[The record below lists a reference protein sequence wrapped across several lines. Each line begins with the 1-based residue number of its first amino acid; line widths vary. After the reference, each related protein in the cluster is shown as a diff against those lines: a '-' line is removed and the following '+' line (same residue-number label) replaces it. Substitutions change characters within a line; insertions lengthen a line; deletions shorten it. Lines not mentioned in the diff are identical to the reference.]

1 MMELVFLFIII
12 TTLAIYGLGKWS
24 VSKTDY
30 VRCVEAGPTSHV
42 SPSEIHRLCR
52 REKHIVVLGKDGKP
66 IDTKLYQRV
75 MVKGNCLKPLGIEDG
90 AQLLVRKFNNDND
103 EKNRIKKGDILMI
116 YLKSKD
122 IYKVRVFDDFLEG
135 GLIRTH
141 RYADNGDVI
150 YSSRPHELSSVEGVV
165 KYMI

>member
-1 MMELVFLFIII
+1 MELVFLFIII

-42 SPSEIHRLCR
+42 SPSEIHRLCC
-52 REKHIVVLGKDGKP
+52 REKHIVVLGKNGKP

-75 MVKGNCLKPLGIEDG
+75 MVKGNCLKPLGIEDD

-141 RYADNGDVI
+141 RYGDNDNVI
-150 YSSRPHELSSVEGVV
+150 YSARPHELSRVEGVW
-165 KYMI
+165 KYLI